1 MDRSESTLL
10 GGDAVTERDDYE
22 RVGGKHN
29 PIGLTLEDMLL
40 LYGAAVERDDFE
52 RADLLASRILSYND
66 PPWVDA

>member
-1 MDRSESTLL
+1 MN
-10 GGDAVTERDDYE
+10 ERDDAMNE